1 MLPVG
6 SNSLR
11 LSSISPG
18 CAILRNHFD
27 ANNLVE
33 KGGETMKKIFIFCLL
48 LSLLV
53 FASALMAQ
61 QAPAPAPEPS
71 ATAPAPAT
79 AAPSVPAKA
88 AAATFTIAR
97 MDLASGVE
105 KRQPTGIATTF
116 PATTEKV
123 YCFLELNNVTAN
135 TSFTYVWTLGLN
147 EMARVTQTATRTVA
161 KYRTWS
167 TKALGGMKGDW
178 KVDILD
184 ASGTVLKTATF
195 KVE

>member
-1 MLPVG
+1 
-6 SNSLR
+6 
-11 LSSISPG
+11 
-18 CAILRNHFD
+18 
-27 ANNLVE
+27 
-33 KGGETMKKIFIFCLL
+33 MKKILIFCLL

-53 FASALMAQ
+53 LATVVMAQ
-61 QAPAPAPEPS
+61 QAPAPAAKPAPAVVS
-71 ATAPAPAT
+71 APATTAPAAM
-79 AAPSVPAKA
+79 AAGAPAK
-88 AAATFTIAR
+88 FTIAR

-116 PATTEKV
+116 PSTTEKV

-135 TSFTYVWTLGLN
+135 ESFTFVWTFGLN
-147 EMARVTQTATRTVA
+147 EMARVTQTATKTVA

-178 KVDILD
+178 KVEIVD
-184 ASGTVLKTATF
+184 ASGKVLKSAPF

>member
-1 MLPVG
+1 
-6 SNSLR
+6 
-11 LSSISPG
+11 
-18 CAILRNHFD
+18 
-27 ANNLVE
+27 
-33 KGGETMKKIFIFCLL
+33 MKKILIFCLL

-53 FASALMAQ
+53 VASAVMAQ
-61 QAPAPAPEPS
+61 QAPAPA

-79 AAPSVPAKA
+79 AAPAAPAKA
-88 AAATFTIAR
+88 AAPATFTIAR
-97 MDLASGVE
+97 MELASGVE
-105 KRQPTGIATTF
+105 KHQPTGIATTF
-116 PATTEKV
+116 PAATEKV

-178 KVDILD
+178 KVDIQD
-184 ASGTVLKTATF
+184 ASGAVLKTAAF

>member
-1 MLPVG
+1 
-6 SNSLR
+6 
-11 LSSISPG
+11 
-18 CAILRNHFD
+18 
-27 ANNLVE
+27 
-33 KGGETMKKIFIFCLL
+33 MKKILIFCLL

-53 FASALMAQ
+53 FATAVMAQ
-61 QAPAPAPEPS
+61 QAPAPAP
-71 ATAPAPAT
+71 APAKAAPAT
-79 AAPSVPAKA
+79 AAPAAPA
-88 AAATFTIAR
+88 AAAGAPAKFTIAR

-116 PATTEKV
+116 PSTTEKV

-135 TSFTYVWTLGLN
+135 ESFTYVWSFGLN
-147 EMARVTQTATRTVA
+147 EMARVTQTATKTVA

-178 KVDILD
+178 KVEIVD
-184 ASGTVLKTATF
+184 ASGKVLKSAPF